1 MYFQLCTN
9 LVNLFDLGQHFDMSP
24 DRFTLEAMFAME
36 LHRYQ
41 DICEEIIANAVKEL
55 SIEKGVKEISVVSV
69 L

>member
-1 MYFQLCTN
+1 
-9 LVNLFDLGQHFDMSP
+9 MSP

-55 SIEKGVKEISVVSV
+55 SIEKGVKEISVVSMFYY
-69 L
+69 